1 MIEKLERYFDF
12 LKSKNL
18 KLQKSDVKSKY
29 DFKVGFD
36 YPVDKNNST
45 LSSVTYKILN
55 DRLIIELEKCA
66 LIQNQTKD
74 IFMLNEN
81 AKHEGLR
88 KIYSGQVNFFFDMP
102 FTHLKLIKTP
112 L

>member
-1 MIEKLERYFDF
+1 M
-12 LKSKNL
+12 
-18 KLQKSDVKSKY
+18 
-29 DFKVGFD
+29 
-36 YPVDKNNST
+36 
-45 LSSVTYKILN
+45 SSVIYKILN

-88 KIYSGQVNFFFDMP
+88 KIYSGQVITFFDMP
-102 FTHLKLIKTP
+102 FTHLKIEKNTTLKSSARSYDGALNWLNKNLITN
-112 L
+112 